1 MGCLGQS
8 KGAGPL
14 GEEKHRR
21 KGLGTE
27 AGVRTGHPL
36 FDTAQKKCAL
46 SKSANS
52 SPTTLPHPTS
62 L

>member
-14 GEEKHRR
+14 AEE

-36 FDTAQKKCAL
+36 FNVAHKICAL
-46 SKSANS
+46 SKSPNS
-52 SPTTLPHPTS
+52 SPTTLPRPIS